1 MGAVAIYDLSTASV
15 PLAFTL
21 ATAVSIPVAMPYPP
35 IFGIPYLS
43 IVGALVVFTWVLIVA
58 VLLLMAAGEAVYT
71 LVWGTPIN
79 IKKVAPINASCTVW
93 VGRSHPRSRLPYSLA
108 HGA

>member
-1 MGAVAIYDLSTASV
+1 MAVSMVLLMAAIAVAIYDLSTASV

-21 ATAVSIPVAMPYPP
+21 ATAATFPGAMPFPP
-35 IFGIPYLS
+35 MFGIPYLS

-79 IKKVAPINASCTVW
+79 IKKVAPTVTASCTV
-93 VGRSHPRSRLPYSLA
+93 
-108 HGA
+108 